1 MSMAP
6 RGTIKS
12 KKRVRRSA
20 DERIFNIFAYPFIAF
35 ITALFLIPFWL
46 IIAAS
51 VTDNSMIM
59 QRGFALIP
67 SRFSANAFRYI
78 FAAPRAIGRAYGVSA
93 YITALGTGI
102 GLFVI
107 TMTGYVLNRRD
118 FKYRNRFSFFIYFT
132 TLFSGG
138 MVPSYIL
145 MVTVL
150 KLQNNYLS
158 VILSGLMSPF
168 LIIIMRNFMKSIPF
182 ELVEAAKVDGAND
195 FAIFIRIILPLS
207 SPGLAT
213 TGLFLALGYWN
224 NWYSPMLYLTRSSM
238 HPLQYYLYNIL
249 TAAQSAQQTG
259 VIIAGMDSFPG
270 ESIKMAMAVV
280 AIGPMMFLYPFLQ
293 KYFVRGITIGA
304 VKG

>member
-1 MSMAP
+1 M
-6 RGTIKS
+6 T
-12 KKRVRRSA
+12 KKWTPETKKVKYSA
-20 DERIFNIFAYPFIAF
+20 DIKIFNILAYPFIAF
-35 ITALFLIPFWL
+35 ITVLFLIPFWL

-51 VTDNSMIM
+51 VTDNNIIM
-59 QRGFALIP
+59 QRGFQLIP
-67 SRFSANAFRYI
+67 SRFSLNAFRYI
-78 FAAPRAIGRAYGVSA
+78 FATPGAIGRAYVVSA
-93 YITALGTGI
+93 YITTLGTGI

-118 FKYRNRFSFFIYFT
+118 FKYRNHFSFFIYFT

-168 LIIIMRNFMKSIPF
+168 LIIIMRNFIRTIPF
-182 ELVEAAKVDGAND
+182 ELVEAAKVDGADD
-195 FAIFIRIILPLS
+195 FSIFIRIMMPLS
-207 SPGLAT
+207 GPGLAT
-213 TGLFLALGYWN
+213 VGLFLALGYWN

-238 HPLQYYLYNIL
+238 YPLQYYLYNIL

-259 VIIAGMDSFPG
+259 VLIPGMDFFPG

-280 AIGPMMFLYPFLQ
+280 AVGPMMFLYPFLQ

>member
-1 MSMAP
+1 MI
-6 RGTIKS
+6 RGTVKS
-12 KKRVRRSA
+12 KTKIRHSR
-20 DERIFNIFAYPFIAF
+20 DERIFNILAYPFIAF
-35 ITALFLIPFWL
+35 ITVLFLIPFWL

-51 VTDNSMIM
+51 VTDNNIIM

-67 SRFSANAFRYI
+67 SRLSLTAFRYI

-93 YITALGTGI
+93 YITALGTSA
-102 GLFVI
+102 GLFII

-118 FKYRNRFSFFIYFT
+118 FLYRNRFSFFIYFT

-150 KLQNNYLS
+150 KLQNNFFS

-195 FAIFIRIILPLS
+195 FAIFIRVILPLCG
-207 SPGLAT
+207 PGLAT
-213 TGLFLALGYWN
+213 VGLFLALGYWN
-224 NWYSPMLYLTRSSM
+224 NWYSPMLYLTRSSLY
-238 HPLQYYLYNIL
+238 PLQYYLYNIL

-259 VIIAGMDSFPG
+259 VLIAGMDSFPG

>member
-1 MSMAP
+1 MAP
-6 RGTIKS
+6 QKTAKS
-12 KKRVRRSA
+12 KIRVRHSA
-20 DERIFNIFAYPFIAF
+20 DERVFNVIAYPSIAF
-35 ITALFLIPFWL
+35 ITVLFLIPFWL

-51 VTDNSMIM
+51 VTDNNVIM
-59 QRGFALIP
+59 QKGYQLFP
-67 SRFSANAFRYI
+67 SKFSLTSFRYI
-78 FAAPRAIGRAYGVSA
+78 FAAPRAIGKAYAVSA
-93 YITALGTGI
+93 YITALGTSA
-102 GLFVI
+102 GLFII

-118 FKYRNRFSFFIYFT
+118 FQYRNHFSFFIYFT

-145 MVTVL
+145 MITIL
-150 KLQNNYLS
+150 RLQNNYFS

-182 ELVEAAKVDGAND
+182 ELIEAAKVDGAND
-195 FAIFIRIILPLS
+195 FMIFIRIILPLS
-207 SPGLAT
+207 GPGLAT
-213 TGLFLALGYWN
+213 VGLFLALGYWN
-224 NWYSPMLYLTRSSM
+224 NWYGPMLYLTRSSM
-238 HPLQYYLYNIL
+238 YPLQYYLYNIL
-249 TAAQSAQQTG
+249 TAAQSAQQAG

-280 AIGPMMFLYPFLQ
+280 AVGPMMFLYPFLQ

>member
-1 MSMAP
+1 MASRKP
-6 RGTIKS
+6 AKS
-12 KKRVRRSA
+12 GIRVQHSA
-20 DERIFNIFAYPFIAF
+20 DERIFNILAYPFIAF
-35 ITALFLIPFWL
+35 ISVLFLIPFWL

-51 VTDNSMIM
+51 VTDNSIIM
-59 QRGFALIP
+59 QRGFQLIP
-67 SRFSANAFRYI
+67 PRFSLNAFRYI
-78 FAAPRAIGRAYGVSA
+78 FAAPRAIGKAYAVSA
-93 YITALGTGI
+93 YITALGTGA
-102 GLFVI
+102 GLFII

-118 FKYRNRFSFFIYFT
+118 FKYRNHFSFFIYFT

-145 MVTVL
+145 MVTIL
-150 KLQNNYLS
+150 KLQNNYFS

-182 ELVEAAKVDGAND
+182 EMIEAAKVDGAND
-195 FAIFIRIILPLS
+195 FTIFIRVILPLS
-207 SPGLAT
+207 GAGLAT
-213 TGLFLALGYWN
+213 VGLFLALGYWN

-238 HPLQYYLYNIL
+238 YPLQYYLYNIL

-259 VIIAGMDSFPG
+259 VVIQGMDSFPG
-270 ESIKMAMAVV
+270 ETIKMAMAVV
-280 AIGPMMFLYPFLQ
+280 AVGPMMFLYPFLQ